1 MGEETIVLDVRNLED
16 CKLRQKNEVL
26 QEIFQDAE
34 EQLAKGREIVLWQT
48 FDDSPPEVLER
59 IKSAERLREI
69 RRYYIG

>member
-1 MGEETIVLDVRNLED
+1 MDEEPVVLDVRNLED
-16 CKLRQKNEVL
+16 CKLRQKNDVL

-59 IKSAERLREI
+59 IKGTERLREI
-69 RRYYIG
+69 RSYYLG